1 MSTKSENKTNA
12 SDPVKE
18 AEAIL
23 AEAAAMKAEAE
34 AMKAEIEAEK
44 AKLAEAKLANAK
56 LAKAAATKAQE
67 PDDGDKLV
75 EVRLFKDNGA
85 YKDDLTVG
93 VNGEIIKIQRG
104 KTVKIKKKFLRVIEQ
119 SNLQAEQ
126 LANMIDE
133 KTSEY
138 EAEVKRI
145 AGE

>member
-1 MSTKSENKTNA
+1 MANNSERKTTA
-12 SDPVKE
+12 PDPVKE

-44 AKLAEAKLANAK
+44 EKIKAEKAK
-56 LAKAAATKAQE
+56 KALRVGVEPDKAQE
-67 PDDGDKLV
+67 PDDGDELV

-104 KTVKIKKKFLRVIEQ
+104 KAVKIKKKFLRVIEQ

-126 LANMIDE
+126 LANLIDE

>member
-1 MSTKSENKTNA
+1 MANNSDRKTTA
-12 SDPVKE
+12 PDPVKE

-44 AKLAEAKLANAK
+44 AA
-56 LAKAAATKAQE
+56 LAKAEPDKAQE
-67 PDDGDKLV
+67 PDDGDELV

-126 LANMIDE
+126 LANLIDE